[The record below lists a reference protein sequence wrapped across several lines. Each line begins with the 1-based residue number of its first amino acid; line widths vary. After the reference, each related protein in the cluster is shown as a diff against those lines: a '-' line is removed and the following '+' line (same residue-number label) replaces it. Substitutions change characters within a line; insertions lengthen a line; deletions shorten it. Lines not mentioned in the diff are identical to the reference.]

1 MGRLIVSSRCRMC
14 RCKLELSVD
23 NGLFVQISVFA
34 QTVQSSS
41 GVGLLRCLERLS
53 HGGAI
58 FTCARV
64 GVRVTVARDKNL
76 HLHVGSGEI
85 FPAVPTCVGN
95 TATLQCD
102 VKHSASH
109 ASASVGM
116 AHLFVEC
123 SARIRLQCWTAAC
136 GNGCGIHNTQCCNTL
151 QQINNTTS

>member
-76 HLHVGSGEI
+76 HLHLTVGSGEI
-85 FPAVPTCVGN
+85 LQQCTLVL
-95 TATLQCD
+95 ATLQHCSAMSNIQRHMLLLLLGWRI
-102 VKHSASH
+102 VERSAS
-109 ASASVGM
+109 AIPRGGLSVC
-116 AHLFVEC
+116 LFVC
-123 SARIRLQCWTAAC
+123 
-136 GNGCGIHNTQCCNTL
+136 
-151 QQINNTTS
+151 